1 MISHYFQ
8 QQPKTAKE
16 DKEEE
21 KQQAPQSSA
30 LDKYERQCRDLEG
43 LLIQHEEEA
52 RQLLQARDQVIE
64 TLTASIQSLTD

>member
-1 MISHYFQ
+1 MISHYSQ

-21 KQQAPQSSA
+21 KQQVPQSSA
-30 LDKYERQCRDLEG
+30 LDKYERQCRDLES

-52 RQLLQARDQVIE
+52 R
-64 TLTASIQSLTD
+64 

>member
-1 MISHYFQ
+1 MISHYSQ

-21 KQQAPQSSA
+21 KQQVHQASA
-30 LDKYERQCRDLEG
+30 LDKYERQCRDLES

-52 RQLLQARDQVIE
+52 RQLLQARD
-64 TLTASIQSLTD
+64 